1 MKIIWYEEMKEN
13 LEKIIHETTGFLGYK
28 LTENKVEILK
38 DNLTIETF
46 RQAEQGLFGPISP
59 MGKEFFRKGIVGD
72 WKNYF
77 GGKTLL
83 SWAQWISDHLE
94 GTDIVIPKN

>member
-1 MKIIWYEEMKEN
+1 MKFIWYEEMKEN
-13 LEKIIHETTGFLGYK
+13 LDKVIHETTRFLDHK

-46 RQAEQGLFGPISP
+46 RKVEKGLFGPNSP
-59 MGKEFFRKGIVGD
+59 LGKQFFRKGIVGD

-77 GGKTLL
+77 EGKTLL
-83 SWAQWISDHLE
+83 AWDQWISDHLD
-94 GTDIVIPKN
+94 GTDIAIPNN